1 MNIKT
6 QKNSNITRF
15 DNKIGALDNASNNI
29 SNDDNIK
36 GIKTD
41 SPDRFINRE
50 ISWLAFNSRVLEEA
64 SNPNHPLLERLRFLS
79 ISAKNLDEFYM
90 VRVAGLKAQD
100 KAEMVELSQE
110 GLTPAEQLDAIM
122 IDANNLIYK
131 QQNVVSDILN
141 NLRGYNI
148 SLLNEDELNDGD
160 RNNLDDIFMRQIY
173 PGITPLAVDSSH
185 PFPFIPN
192 AGLVMAV
199 ELRRPDNKKL
209 QNVLIP
215 IPSTLDRFI
224 RLPGQDSR
232 YVAMEN
238 VILICMQRLFPNFT
252 IVGNGM
258 FRIIR
263 DSEVEID
270 EEAEDL
276 VRTFETLLRQRR
288 RGNVINL
295 ELTTNLPSSLKQ
307 VVISQ
312 FNVLDKDVIE
322 LNGYLGLADF
332 NQLIDKK
339 QSELLFESYKPR
351 YPERILDFN
360 NDCFAAIRD
369 EDFIVHH
376 PYESFEVV
384 ARFLEQA
391 AHDKK
396 VVAIKQTL
404 YRTSSDSPI
413 VRALIYAAENGKSVT
428 ALVELKARF
437 DEAANIKW
445 ARDLERAGVQVVYG
459 FLDLKIHSKISMVVR
474 KENKNMRTYLHFG
487 TGNYHPITAK
497 TYADLSFFTC
507 DPALGRDAAIVFNY
521 TTGYATPDKLEK
533 LSMAPLTL
541 RDKIVDNI
549 DKEIAHAKAGRPANI
564 WIKLNS
570 LVDGQVIDKLYEA
583 SGHGVKIDIIARG
596 ICCLRAGV
604 MGLSENITVKSIV
617 GRFLEHSRI
626 FCFGAG
632 HELPSTKAMVYIA
645 SADLMPRNLD
655 RRVETL
661 VPIEN
666 EIVKKQVLDQV
677 MVTNLKDEAQSWY
690 MQKDGSYK
698 RVSHDDKAFNA
709 HKFFMTHINLSG
721 RGKIIKK

>member
-1 MNIKT
+1 MNIKI
-6 QKNSNITRF
+6 QKKSNITRF
-15 DNKIGALDNASNNI
+15 ANKINVTDDETNNI

-36 GIKTD
+36 EIKID

-64 SNPNHPLLERLRFLS
+64 SNTKHPLLERLRFLS

-141 NLRGYNI
+141 DLRGYNI
-148 SLLNEDELNDGD
+148 SLLNENELNDDD

-173 PGITPLAVDSSH
+173 PGITPLAVDASH

-276 VRTFETLLRQRR
+276 VHTFETLLRQRR

-295 ELTTNLPSSLKQ
+295 ALTTNLPLSLKQ

-533 LSMAPLTL
+533 IKHGTF
-541 RDKIVDNI
+541 D
-549 DKEIAHAKAGRPANI
+549 PA
-564 WIKLNS
+564 
-570 LVDGQVIDKLYEA
+570 
-583 SGHGVKIDIIARG
+583 R
-596 ICCLRAGV
+596 
-604 MGLSENITVKSIV
+604 
-617 GRFLEHSRI
+617 
-626 FCFGAG
+626 
-632 HELPSTKAMVYIA
+632 
-645 SADLMPRNLD
+645 
-655 RRVETL
+655 
-661 VPIEN
+661 
-666 EIVKKQVLDQV
+666 
-677 MVTNLKDEAQSWY
+677 
-690 MQKDGSYK
+690 
-698 RVSHDDKAFNA
+698 
-709 HKFFMTHINLSG
+709 
-721 RGKIIKK
+721 